1 MALSICCLREKNA
14 CLKDLQSRY
23 EGYDN
28 YFTLKRHYSG
38 VFTKSPGRKYVDGT
52 VSYIDDVD
60 TDLFSVHELDDM
72 DRELG
77 YKGEQTLYYP
87 LCIPEFPLDYGLLPL
102 GNDQD
107 VLKLVSYVPKHRLV
121 KVYIEIGQTRV
132 ASYFK
137 SSSKV
142 VIDELEPESVSP
154 ELNRK
159 KPCRREV
166 GSCSKKLELD
176 HPANHVVD

>member
-1 MALSICCLREKNA
+1 M
-14 CLKDLQSRY
+14 
-23 EGYDN
+23 
-28 YFTLKRHYSG
+28 KRHYSG

-52 VSYIDDVD
+52 VSYVDDVD

-72 DRELG
+72 VRELG
-77 YKGEQTLYYP
+77 YKGEQTLYYHF
-87 LCIPEFPLDYGLLPL
+87 CIPEFPLDYGLLPL

-137 SSSKV
+137 SPSKV
-142 VIDELEPESVSP
+142 VIEELELESVSP
-154 ELNRK
+154 ELNRQK
-159 KPCRREV
+159 T
-166 GSCSKKLELD
+166 L
-176 HPANHVVD
+176 